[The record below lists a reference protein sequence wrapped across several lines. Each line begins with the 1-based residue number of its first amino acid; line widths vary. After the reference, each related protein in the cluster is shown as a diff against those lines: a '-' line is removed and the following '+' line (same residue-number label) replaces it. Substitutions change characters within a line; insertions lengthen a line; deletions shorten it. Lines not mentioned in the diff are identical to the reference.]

1 MILLS
6 RSHCASV
13 TYGDVPWLSDC
24 SISWSR
30 RDAPNLEMFHTGRTK
45 EGCSE
50 NGCHQRQ
57 KERVVHDLD
66 KIVMGLVQDCVCGCV
81 LYGRRCEKWESL
93 FLCSL
98 RQLCNIMSGITLF
111 WFFFFLFMISKISKS
126 LNNFYYYIN
135 HDPHCKIIM
144 YTCTCM
150 IVCILNILKRVLYI

>member
-81 LYGRRCEKWESL
+81 LYGRRCEKWVIIFVFIATTL
-93 FLCSL
+93 QYYVWYYFVLGFFL
-98 RQLCNIMSGITLF
+98 
-111 WFFFFLFMISKISKS
+111 LFMISKISKS